1 MKQKSK
7 YATVDFYI
15 IIIANW
21 LNVFEQF
28 RIMFRL
34 PLHHILTDE
43 MIYAAN
49 FSNQSSTFYLLKL
62 NLLTKYAS
70 LKSTNQ
76 KLREEIIPILNSTTT
91 WVTITWHWSGYAP
104 DIGPTPWN
112 LHNIQISQWTKRMV
126 RRCWSEDD
134 GAPWLNVHFEVSVI
148 RAVCSVFLTWCHGG
162 ILSEIL

>member
-7 YATVDFYI
+7 YAIVDFYI

-70 LKSTNQ
+70 LK
-76 KLREEIIPILNSTTT
+76 IP
-91 WVTITWHWSGYAP
+91 
-104 DIGPTPWN
+104 
-112 LHNIQISQWTKRMV
+112 TKSLEKR
-126 RRCWSEDD
+126 
-134 GAPWLNVHFEVSVI
+134 
-148 RAVCSVFLTWCHGG
+148 
-162 ILSEIL
+162 